1 MITENEFTVFK
12 ELFDTY
18 YHSLLIYAYQ
28 KVNDRAVAE
37 DMVQEV
43 FLSLWTHR
51 EQIDFDIPLRGYL
64 FRAVHNQCVNYLQ
77 SRHFALAVDRNEAS
91 VLLHRE
97 IVEYNQHDTLL
108 LKELADEIFFFIDT
122 LPEQCRKVFKLSRQ
136 DGLKNKEIAALLGIS
151 EKTVESH
158 IGKALKDL
166 RAYLLKVGLLGLL
179 SFLFIRS
186 LLKFFHLF

>member
-1 MITENEFTVFK
+1 MITENEFAVFK
-12 ELFDTY
+12 ELFDMY

-43 FLSLWTHR
+43 FLSMWAHR
-51 EQIDFDIPLRGYL
+51 EQIDFDMPLRGYL

-77 SRHFALAVDRNEAS
+77 SCHFALSVSGNEAS
-91 VLLHRE
+91 VWLHRE

-166 RAYLLKVGLLGLL
+166 RAYLLKAGLLGLL

-186 LLKFFHLF
+186 LLKFFHFF

>member
-1 MITENEFTVFK
+1 MITENEFAVFK
-12 ELFDTY
+12 ELFDMY

-28 KVNDRAVAE
+28 KVNDWAVAE

-43 FLSLWTHR
+43 FLSMWAHR
-51 EQIDFDIPLRGYL
+51 EQIDFDMPLRGYL

-77 SRHFALAVDRNEAS
+77 SRHFALSVSGNEAS
-91 VLLHRE
+91 VWLHRE
-97 IVEYNQHDTLL
+97 IVEYNQHDRLL

-166 RAYLLKVGLLGLL
+166 RAYLLKAGLLGLL

>member
-1 MITENEFTVFK
+1 MITENEFAVFK

-77 SRHFALAVDRNEAS
+77 SRHFALAVGRNEAS

>member
-77 SRHFALAVDRNEAS
+77 SRHFALAVGRNEAS

-166 RAYLLKVGLLGLL
+166 RAYLLKAGLLGLL